1 MMVFHASN
9 INVTYLVSYDL
20 PTYLHSI
27 YLEKEAVLAM
37 MDQFLAHP
45 GFIHTLTL
53 EFLISV
59 GP

>member
-45 GFIHTLTL
+45 GFILTL
-53 EFLISV
+53 AL
-59 GP
+59 